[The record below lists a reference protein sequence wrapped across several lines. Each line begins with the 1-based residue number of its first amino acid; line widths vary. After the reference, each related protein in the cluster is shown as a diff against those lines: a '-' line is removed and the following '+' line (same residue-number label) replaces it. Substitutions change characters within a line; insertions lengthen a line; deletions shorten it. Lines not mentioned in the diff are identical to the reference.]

1 MNEPAY
7 QHLPQIKVSNK
18 QNELRHLSCVT
29 DLEHTELL
37 TDVGETL
44 RLLRL
49 VVDHVES
56 HGLGQRSTLN
66 PATKAYLH

>member
-7 QHLPQIKVSNK
+7 LHLPQIKVSNK

-37 TDVGETL
+37 TDVGKTL
-44 RLLRL
+44 GLLGL

-56 HGLGQRSTLN
+56 HGLGQRSTLSQ
-66 PATKAYLH
+66 ATKAYLH

>member
-7 QHLPQIKVSNK
+7 LHLPQIKVSNK

-37 TDVGETL
+37 TDVGQTL

-49 VVDHVES
+49 VVNHVES
-56 HGLGQRSTLN
+56 HSLGQRSTLN
-66 PATKAYLH
+66 LATEAYLH